1 MLCFEQVFIT
11 LKLYCQIFN
20 DFRKSIMNQSITT
33 QIGLPDHPHMI
44 LIFDGSR
51 STLKNQFFIH
61 I

>member
-20 DFRKSIMNQSITT
+20 DFRKTIMNQSITT

-51 STLKNQFFIH
+51 ST
-61 I
+61 